1 MSDLVATANLDLG
14 LSSGTMVLLLVA
26 ALVGLA
32 VGVIASL
39 AYSYSQREFH
49 AGGESRQP
57 EDAAV
62 QSERIL
68 DAIPQFHIVVAEGN
82 RVERASTQAYS
93 FGIVKNDALAR
104 PEFKDVAQAV
114 RSTGEI
120 VQKNLRIRRSALK
133 DQTDIRL
140 AVYGAPLSA
149 GRILILFEDNTKKIR
164 VEETRRD
171 FVANVSHELK
181 TPVGAISLLAETI
194 DSAADDPQAVHHFS
208 RQLNLEVERL
218 RGLVLDM
225 IELSRVQDRDALS
238 VPELVDVD
246 AVVAESV
253 ARMEVEAKERDVNIV
268 TGGTPELKVY
278 GDRKMLA
285 TAMRNLLDNAVRYTR
300 PHGRVS
306 MATSLVDGQVSIAVI
321 DQGEG
326 IPPELHDRI
335 FERFYRGDAA
345 RDRNSGGSGI
355 GLAIVK
361 HVVQDHGGR
370 IKLWSRKGQG
380 STFTVLLPE
389 PYIPEPADGE
399 LAEAEPTDVAPT
411 TPEFTTPG
419 AAPENLVPAAG
430 RADGVPNPKEHTL

>member
-1 MSDLVATANLDLG
+1 M
-14 LSSGTMVLLLVA
+14 
-26 ALVGLA
+26 
-32 VGVIASL
+32 
-39 AYSYSQREFH
+39 
-49 AGGESRQP
+49 
-57 EDAAV
+57 
-62 QSERIL
+62 
-68 DAIPQFHIVVAEGN
+68 
-82 RVERASTQAYS
+82 
-93 FGIVKNDALAR
+93 
-104 PEFKDVAQAV
+104 
-114 RSTGEI
+114 
-120 VQKNLRIRRSALK
+120 
-133 DQTDIRL
+133 
-140 AVYGAPLSA
+140 
-149 GRILILFEDNTKKIR
+149 
-164 VEETRRD
+164 
-171 FVANVSHELK
+171 
-181 TPVGAISLLAETI
+181 GAISLLAETI